1 MYDQKFNYNA
11 MVPVAVSEVKEVDC
25 QGKTSDARK
34 GVLGGGIYIHTAVH
48 VAMHGQEC
56 YFLIIHS
63 CYNICYKATYL
74 HSYSHIILN
83 EECRDCILLYVWQYA
98 CL

>member
-1 MYDQKFNYNA
+1 MYNQKFNYNA
-11 MVPVAVSEVKEVDC
+11 MVPAAVSEVKEVDC

-56 YFLIIHS
+56 YFSLYTPVTTSAI
-63 CYNICYKATYL
+63 K
-74 HSYSHIILN
+74 
-83 EECRDCILLYVWQYA
+83 LLT
-98 CL
+98 